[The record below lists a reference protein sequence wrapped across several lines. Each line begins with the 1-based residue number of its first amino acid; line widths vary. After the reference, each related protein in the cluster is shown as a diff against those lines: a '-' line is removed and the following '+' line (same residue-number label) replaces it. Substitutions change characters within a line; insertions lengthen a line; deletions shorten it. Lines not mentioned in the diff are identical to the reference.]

1 MWRAQELMQT
11 TPHTKPL
18 RLGESAPLFVCMV
31 TVLPNTL
38 QIQQLYQWE
47 GSGLPCKDN
56 PPSGV
61 SASKKGVIIIPEE
74 CNVNLCLPFSQVMAR
89 SRRLL
94 LFAHSFVSSPSFLFF
109 FQQTTSLHINFFY
122 YVHLRCPKSE
132 PMSQGTVVLRNG
144 SPTRSSAEY

>member
-1 MWRAQELMQT
+1 MQT
-11 TPHTKPL
+11 TPHTKPP

-31 TVLPNTL
+31 TVLPNTF

-61 SASKKGVIIIPEE
+61 SASKKGVIIIPKE

-94 LFAHSFVSSPSFLFF
+94 LFAHYFFCFFSFFLFSF
-109 FQQTTSLHINFFY
+109 FFFILIFFSSSKQFHINLLCTFKM
-122 YVHLRCPKSE
+122 PKE
-132 PMSQGTVVLRNG
+132 
-144 SPTRSSAEY
+144 